1 MNENQQDEL
10 LADLALEFSK
20 KENNC
25 QPSEHS

>member
-10 LADLALEFSK
+10 LADLALVISK

-25 QPSEHS
+25 QPSERS